1 MKLPSHQEDMAFSL
15 PGTIAHP
22 EPSPLRSMPPASP
35 EGPAWPAPLGRRI
48 RDGATAEDIA
58 DAVVG
63 LWLEIDQVLHPIL
76 GHRGVA
82 ALYNRSLK
90 LAARAHPWLGVVPPG
105 ALSAVD
111 PSALK
116 AVLVQQSVARALA
129 GGDALFRSFRGLLTS
144 LVGASLTE
152 RLLQS
157 VWAQPPGD
165 SPAQDTSS

>member
-1 MKLPSHQEDMAFSL
+1 
-15 PGTIAHP
+15 
-22 EPSPLRSMPPASP
+22 MPPTSL
-35 EGPAWPAPLGRRI
+35 EGSACPAPLGNRI
-48 RDGATAEDIA
+48 RDGAAAEDVA

-90 LAARAHPWLGVVPPG
+90 LSARTHPWLGVVPPG

-116 AVLVQQSVARALA
+116 AVLVEQSVAQAIA
-129 GGDALFRSFRGLLTS
+129 GGDTLFRSFRDLLTS

-152 RLLQS
+152 RLLRS
-157 VWAQPPGD
+157 IWGRPPGD
-165 SPAQDTSS
+165 SPVQDTSS